1 MNSQKADNQLNLA
14 LDATEEERR
23 KSLEL
28 DVGYDPIEREW
39 DLIIKYSGNLDAVR
53 LVAESVTEMANEYAV
68 IVIRES
74 RIPEL
79 VTIPEVEYI
88 EKPKRLFFQV
98 SNGKR
103 VSCVNPVRQA
113 PFSLRGKGVL
123 IGIVDSGIDYNL
135 WDFRNPDGTTRIRCL
150 WDQSITGNPPAGYA
164 AGTEYTR
171 EQINEALSAETLQE
185 RYRIVPSRDFSG
197 HGTAVAGIAAG
208 NGRQRG
214 ERQGATGSLRPGA
227 AEGTAGSL
235 QQSAAGGT
243 VGDLRPGTSEGAMG
257 SLQSGAPEDA
267 GTGVR
272 LDMPAVAEQYAGV
285 APESELLVVKMGSPR
300 ADGFPRTTELM
311 QGVDYVI
318 KKALE
323 LRMPVAVNISFGNT
337 YGPHDGSS
345 LLERFLDDISN
356 YWKSVICVGTG
367 NEGTSAGHTA
377 GRMRENQEEVVQLG
391 VQTNEPAL
399 NVQIWKSYVDQA
411 DISLVSPSGVRVGP
425 IQEILGPQR
434 FVLGNTEI
442 LLYYGEP
449 SPYSVRQEIFIDFL
463 PRQSYIDSGVWRIIL
478 TPRKIVNGEYEM
490 WLPSQG
496 ALNVGTAFLY
506 PESSATLTI
515 PSTASR
521 VVTVGAYDAL
531 NGTYADFSG
540 RGARTE
546 YTTGYENMTAFKPDL
561 AAPGVNVM
569 TAAAGG
575 GYTPVTGT
583 SFAAPFV
590 TGSAALLMEWGIVK
604 GEDPYLYSEKVK
616 AYLRRGA
623 KPLPGFDVYPNPQVG
638 YGALCVENSLPM

>member
-1 MNSQKADNQLNLA
+1 MDSQKADNQLNLA
-14 LDATEEERR
+14 MDATEEERR

-28 DVGYDPIEREW
+28 DVGYDPVDRKWE
-39 DLIIKYSGNLDAVR
+39 LIIKYSGDLEAVR
-53 LVAESVTEMANEYAV
+53 LIAESVTEMANEYAV

-74 RIPEL
+74 RISEL
-79 VTIPEVEYI
+79 VRIPEVEYV

-98 SNGKR
+98 ANGKR
-103 VSCVNPVRQA
+103 VSCINPVRQV
-113 PFSLRGKGVL
+113 PFSLRGKGILVA
-123 IGIVDSGIDYNL
+123 IVDSGIDYSL
-135 WDFRNPDGTTRIRCL
+135 WDFRNPDGTTRIRAL
-150 WDQSITGNPPAGYA
+150 WDQSITGNPPSGYSI
-164 AGTEYTR
+164 GTEYTQ
-171 EQINEALSAETLQE
+171 EQINEALSMVNQQE
-185 RYRIVPSRDFSG
+185 RHQIVPSRDISG

-208 NGRQRG
+208 NGRQRMSSENIRNRENG
-214 ERQGATGSLRPGA
+214 GQPGMPA
-227 AEGTAGSL
+227 DEGNGNGIQAGMPED
-235 QQSAAGGT
+235 T
-243 VGDLRPGTSEGAMG
+243 GTS
-257 SLQSGAPEDA
+257 A
-267 GTGVR
+267 GISYR
-272 LDMPAVAEQYAGV
+272 SDSSAVAEQYAGV
-285 APESELLVVKMGSPR
+285 APESELLIVKMGSPR
-300 ADGFPRTTELM
+300 ADGFPRTTELI

-463 PRQSYIDSGVWRIIL
+463 PRQSYIDSGVWKIIL

-496 ALNVGTAFLY
+496 VLNVGTAFLY
-506 PESSATLTI
+506 PESGATLTI

-531 NGTYADFSG
+531 NYAYADFSG

-546 YTTGYENMTAFKPDL
+546 YTAGYENVAAFKPDL

-569 TAAAGG
+569 TVAAGG
-575 GYTPVTGT
+575 GYAPVTGT
-583 SFAAPFV
+583 SFATPFV
-590 TGSAALLMEWGIVK
+590 TGGAALLMEWGIVRNN
-604 GEDPYLYSEKVK
+604 DPYLYDAVIIGLS
-616 AYLRRGA
+616 
-623 KPLPGFDVYPNPQVG
+623 
-638 YGALCVENSLPM
+638 